1 MITEVA
7 HSDGAGES
15 DSRFATTI
23 FHELKCKFF
32 IFMLS
37 PAREGTRQFFEKNQ
51 SVALQFD
58 LLGSAGW

>member
-15 DSRFATTI
+15 DSRFARQR
-23 FHELKCKFF
+23 ELKCKFF